1 MKPVA
6 RSSMENEAA
15 GAETSMDHEP
25 AAVDNSRGNQAAGG
39 VSRKG
44 IEPAS
49 PENSMGNEAAYPDYS
64 KINQRAGAPMSA
76 ALASDKPPP
85 VLTLLYRGTL
95 SSCNYTCHYCPFAK
109 RRDSRATLARDAR
122 ELARFVGWIGAQQ
135 RPLRVLFT
143 PWGEALMRKHYRA
156 ALQTLAAM
164 PQLTQVAIQTNL
176 AAPLG
181 WLQTMAVAQRQKIAL
196 WCTWHPGQISLP
208 RFLQRVVLLQEAGIA
223 FSVGV
228 VALREHFAA
237 IAQLRAALPP
247 QVFVWI
253 NAYDRRGPGYYRPHE
268 VQWLEQIDP
277 WFRYNRAPLPSR
289 GKPCRTGEEVLSVD
303 GEGELTRCHFVEQRL
318 GNLYQDDLATIL
330 QPRPCPRHKCDC
342 FIGYVH
348 RQDMPLYE
356 EFGSGVLARIPLP
369 SVP

>member
-1 MKPVA
+1 MGKG
-6 RSSMENEAA
+6 AA
-15 GAETSMDHEP
+15 GVENSTDNESAGVENSIGNEP
-25 AAVDNSRGNQAAGG
+25 AGAA
-39 VSRKG
+39 
-44 IEPAS
+44 I
-49 PENSMGNEAAYPDYS
+49 
-64 KINQRAGAPMSA
+64 SA
-76 ALASDKPPP
+76 ALASGNLPPI
-85 VLTLLYRGTL
+85 LTLLYRGTL

-109 RRDSRATLARDAR
+109 RRDSRSALARDAG
-122 ELARFVGWIGAQQ
+122 ELARFVGWIAKQQ
-135 RPLRVLFT
+135 RPVRVLFT
-143 PWGEALMRKHYRA
+143 PWGEALVRKHYRV

-164 PQLTQVAIQTNL
+164 PQLAQVAIQTNL

-181 WLQTMAVAQRQKIAL
+181 WLQTMPVAQRQKIAL
-196 WCTWHPGQISLP
+196 WCTWHPGQITLP
-208 RFLQRVVLLQEAGIA
+208 RFLQRVALLQEAGIA

-228 VALREHFAA
+228 VALREHFEA
-237 IAQLRAALPP
+237 IAQLRATLPP

-253 NAYDRRGPGYYRPHE
+253 NAFDRRGPGYYRAE
-268 VQWLEQIDP
+268 ELQWLEQIDP

-303 GEGELTRCHFVEQRL
+303 GDGELTRCHFVEQRL

-369 SVP
+369 LVR